1 MYFIHWFN
9 YLVLQWHLYSFLN
22 AASLVFLT
30 LMSDPNLYN
39 SYQLD
44 LKLLW
49 NGYYNLCHSNTASK
63 NYPSIVT
70 SVITGIYNYIFNKWK
85 KQMYSYTQPGLSYF
99 ILTTSH
105 TKLSFLYSHFILI
118 IGHETL
124 MFRKLIPFS
133 KSVIHQ

>member
-1 MYFIHWFN
+1 MYLIHWFN
-9 YLVLQWHLYSFLN
+9 YLVLQWHLSSFLN
-22 AASLVFLT
+22 ASSLVFLT

-44 LKLLW
+44 LNFWW
-49 NGYYNLCHSNTASK
+49 NVYYNLCHSNTARK
-63 NYPSIVT
+63 NYSSIVK
-70 SVITGIYNYIFNKWK
+70 SVITGIYNYIFDKWK

-99 ILTTSH
+99 TLTTSH
-105 TKLSFLYSHFILI
+105 KKLSFLYSHFILI

-133 KSVIHQ
+133 KSVVHQ